1 MALFLQAHVVAYHVN
16 QIDGSTDTVTLQPG
30 QYAINPPGTW
40 HTADVDGEAT
50 GIFITSGFGTQI
62 RPRE

>member
-1 MALFLQAHVVAYHVN
+1 MLCVAGRLTLH
-16 QIDGSTDTVTLQPG
+16 QEHADGSTDTVTLRPG
-30 QYAINPPGTW
+30 EYAVNPPGTW

-50 GIFITSGFGTQI
+50 GVFITAEVGTEM